1 MQLTIRREIF
11 TLALDG
17 TFFHIESAPT
27 SLGGIR
33 RIMETILGPFHPQ
46 LESAIVDEI
55 VARKK
60 ADALCPLLILVPSD
74 ALRRHL
80 KQLLSGHHKLS
91 LINVHLLTFYQLSA
105 RLFAEAHGGLPELR
119 DDLFLE
125 EVVRQLVRTRQ
136 SGAAIFT
143 GIEDRAGGCAA
154 LWQTLRDLR
163 DGLVDPQNALE
174 ALREG
179 QLAGKGGERTE
190 QLLLLLQSLL
200 SFCDGHEIRN
210 HSDLDRFAARQA
222 ASSPFLKQFERIF
235 YYGFYDLTQIQLDG
249 FHAVARNYPTTLL
262 FPLLPIRPSHNG
274 WTFAER
280 FYERHVQGY
289 NTEPTRDLLDATE
302 PSLPA
307 TWRLFDEQAD
317 RAYGSLPVNWHC
329 TVSNS
334 FGVHDEVTAAAKEIL
349 RLVDDER
356 MAFGDIG
363 VVTRSL
369 DSYGDAIA
377 EIFREHQVPI
387 RSSVEAPLVQFP
399 LTKAV
404 ILLFSMPARDF
415 LRSHV
420 IDLLSSPYFQRG
432 KSTETDPPRPDL
444 WDLASRELAICKGVQ
459 EWRRLQNYANR
470 DLIISQLSG
479 DDEPRVIRIAAAQ
492 LRSLAEIVESLAT
505 DLHALPENDSWSG
518 YAVAYRDLLRKY
530 LGISADE
537 SRTEKNSDESLK
549 HKILALLDQI
559 AGLDGVSDRVT
570 LIDFSQT
577 FEHWL
582 ERSSL
587 DPSASDVDGVTV
599 LNATAARG
607 LSFRALFI
615 LGLNEGV
622 FPRTIREDAFL
633 RDRDRDVIER
643 DLGYK
648 VNPKL
653 AGFDE
658 EKLVFTLL
666 VSAARERLYVS
677 FQRADESGRAL
688 SPSWYLGELKRV
700 LGDEARSR
708 LTEITIPRSLSEKS
722 SAPPFHRDDLL
733 LPEELGIR
741 LTLHDQDPSALIESF
756 AAAPRL
762 YKHGRGVVAEL
773 DQSGDKLHSLDGV
786 VGPLADNWQHFIRRG
801 VSPTALETYARCP
814 YQFFARHVLGLERLE
829 RPEDISGPG
838 PADYGELGHA
848 ILNGVYR
855 TLIECDYFAGKS
867 ADVALTVETVAH
879 RVFAEYE
886 KNQPVGYALTWQC
899 LKEQLTQLIRNV
911 VTLDLHEM
919 ADSGFVPARFE
930 AEETDRL
937 PDDWPEPMRGT
948 TIRGRMDRIDIN
960 AENHNLRVIDYK
972 FKFGAG
978 ATAQDKNLDRAALR
992 GERLQPPFYSLLGK
1006 SWARQQTGKPAEVGA
1021 EFYYIAPRWSNG
1033 PLVTEAFN
1041 AAGLE
1046 GKLGAEIAKTIAY
1059 LADGIRE
1066 GRFFIQRGAHCDH
1079 CDVAE
1084 ICRKNHPPSLWRAE
1098 NDPITRPHRELK
1110 DKDPKKL

>member
-1 MQLTIRREIF
+1 MQ
-11 TLALDG
+11 
-17 TFFHIESAPT
+17 
-27 SLGGIR
+27 
-33 RIMETILGPFHPQ
+33 TILGPFHPY
-46 LESAIVDEI
+46 LENAIVDEI
-55 VARKK
+55 LTRKK
-60 ADALCPLLILVPSD
+60 ADALCPLLVLVPSE

-91 LINVHLLTFYQLSA
+91 LINLHLLTFYQLSA
-105 RLFAEAHGGLPELR
+105 RLFAEVHGSLPELR

-136 SGAAIFT
+136 AGAEIFA

-174 ALREG
+174 ASHEG
-179 QLAGKGGERTE
+179 HLARKSGERTE
-190 QLLLLLQSLL
+190 QLLRLLQGLL
-200 SFCDGHEIRN
+200 SFCDGHEIQN
-210 HSDLDRFAARQA
+210 HSDLDKFGARQA
-222 ASSPFLKQFERIF
+222 AASPFLRQFQRIF

-249 FHAVARNYPTTLL
+249 FQAVAKNYPTTLL

-289 NTEPTRDLLDATE
+289 NTEPTRDLLNAAE

-307 TWRLFDEQAD
+307 TLRLFDEQAD
-317 RAYGSLPVNWHC
+317 RSYRSLPANWHC
-329 TVSNS
+329 VVSNS
-334 FGVHDEVTAAAKEIL
+334 FGVYDEVAAAAKEIL
-349 RLVDDER
+349 RLVDDEQ
-356 MAFGDIG
+356 MAFGEIG
-363 VVTRSL
+363 LVARSL

-377 EIFREHQVPI
+377 EVFREHQVPI
-387 RSSVEAPLVQFP
+387 QSAIEAPLVQFP
-399 LTKAV
+399 LIKAA
-404 ILLFSMPARDF
+404 ILLFSMPAKDF

-420 IDLLSSPYFQRG
+420 IDLLSSPYFQLG
-432 KSTETDPPRPDL
+432 KPIEADPPRPDL
-444 WDLASRELAICKGVQ
+444 WDLASRELAICKGVL
-459 EWRRLQNYANR
+459 EWRRLRNYANR

-479 DDEPRVIRIAAAQ
+479 DDEFRVIRIAAAQ
-492 LRSLAEIVESLAT
+492 LRALSDIVESLTT
-505 DLHALPENDSWSG
+505 DLQALPENDSWSG
-518 YAVAYRDLLRKY
+518 YAAAFKELLRKY
-530 LGISADE
+530 LGVSVDE
-537 SRTEKNSDESLK
+537 SRAEKNSDESLK
-549 HKILALLDQI
+549 QKIFALLDQI
-559 AGLDGVSDRVT
+559 AALDAVSARVT
-570 LIDFSQT
+570 LSDFSLT

-587 DPSASDVDGVTV
+587 DPSAKDVDGVTV
-599 LNATAARG
+599 MNATAARG

-615 LGLNEGV
+615 LGLNEGI

-633 RDRDRDVIER
+633 RDRDREVLER

-658 EKLVFTLL
+658 EKLLFTLL
-666 VSAARERLYVS
+666 VGAARERLCVS

-688 SPSWYLGELKRV
+688 SPSWYLGELKRA

-708 LTEITIPRSLSEKS
+708 VTEITIPRSLTEKS
-722 SAPPFHRDDLL
+722 SSPPFHRDSLL

-741 LTLHDQDPSALIESF
+741 LTLEDQDPSALIENFST
-756 AAAPRL
+756 APRL
-762 YKHGRGVVAEL
+762 YKHGRRVVAEL
-773 DQSGDKLHSLDGV
+773 DQNGDQLRGFDGA
-786 VGPLADNWQHFIRRG
+786 VGPLADHWQHFIRRG

-829 RPEDISGPG
+829 RPEDVSGPG
-838 PADYGELGHA
+838 PAEYGELGHT
-848 ILNGVYR
+848 ILNGVYQ
-855 TLIECDYFAGKS
+855 TLVDCNYFAGKS
-867 ADVALTVETVAH
+867 ADVGLTVETVAH

-899 LKEQLTQLIRNV
+899 LKEQLTQLIRDV
-911 VTLDLHEM
+911 VTLDLQEM
-919 ADSGFVPARFE
+919 ADSGFVPAHFE
-930 AEETDRL
+930 VEATERL
-937 PDDWPEPMRGT
+937 PDKWPEPLRGVM
-948 TIRGRMDRIDIN
+948 IRGRMDRIDTN

-1006 SWARQQTGKPAEVGA
+1006 SWARQQTGQPAEVGA
-1021 EFYYIAPRWSNG
+1021 EFYYIAGRWSNG

-1046 GKLGAEIAKTIAY
+1046 GTLGAEIAKTIAY

-1066 GRFFIQRGAHCDH
+1066 GRFFIQRGTHCDH

-1110 DKDPKKL
+1110 NKDPKKL

>member
-1 MQLTIRREIF
+1 MQ
-11 TLALDG
+11 
-17 TFFHIESAPT
+17 
-27 SLGGIR
+27 
-33 RIMETILGPFHPQ
+33 TILGPFHPQ
-46 LESAIVDEI
+46 LESAIFDEI

-60 ADALCPLLILVPSD
+60 VDALCPLLILVPSD

-80 KQLLSGHHKLS
+80 KQLLSGHYKLS
-91 LINVHLLTFYQLSA
+91 LINLHLLTFYQLSA
-105 RLFAEAHGGLPELR
+105 RLFAESHGELPELR
-119 DDLFLE
+119 DELFLE

-163 DGLVDPQNALE
+163 DGLVDSQNALA

-179 QLAGKGGERTE
+179 HLAGKGGERTE
-190 QLLLLLQSLL
+190 HLLLLLQSLL
-200 SFCDGHEIRN
+200 SFCDGHEIWN

-222 ASSPFLKQFERIF
+222 AVSPFLKQFERIF

-249 FHAVARNYPTTLL
+249 FHAVAKNYPTTLM

-289 NTEPTRDLLDATE
+289 NTEPTRDLLDVAK

-317 RAYGSLPVNWHC
+317 RAYGSLPVTWRY

-334 FGVHDEVTAAAKEIL
+334 FGIHDEVTGAAKEIL
-349 RLVDDER
+349 RLVDSER
-356 MAFGDIG
+356 IAFEEIG
-363 VVTRSL
+363 VVSRGL
-369 DSYGDAIA
+369 DSYGEAIV

-387 RSSVEAPLVQFP
+387 RSSVETPLVQFP

-404 ILLFSMPARDF
+404 ILLFNLPAKDF
-415 LRSHV
+415 IRSHV
-420 IDLLSSPYFQRG
+420 IDLLSSPYFQLG
-432 KSTETDPPRPDL
+432 KSSQAEAPRPDL

-459 EWRRLQNYANR
+459 EWRRLRNYANR

-479 DDEPRVIRIAAAQ
+479 DDEARVIRIAAAQ
-492 LRSLAEIVESLAT
+492 LRFLADIVESLAA
-505 DLHALPENDSWSG
+505 DLHALPEKASWST
-518 YAVAYRDLLRKY
+518 YAAAYKELLQKY
-530 LGISADE
+530 LGVSVDE
-537 SRTEKNSDESLK
+537 SRTEENSDDSLK
-549 HKILALLDQI
+549 RKILALLDQI
-559 AGLDGVSDRVT
+559 AGLDAVSARVT
-570 LIDFSQT
+570 LVDFSQT

-587 DPSASDVDGVTV
+587 DPSISDIDGVTV

-633 RDRDRDVIER
+633 RDRDREVLER

-658 EKLVFTLL
+658 EKLLFTLL
-666 VSAARERLYVS
+666 VNAARERLYVS

-688 SPSWYLGELKRV
+688 APSWYLGELKRA
-700 LGDEARSR
+700 LGDEAQNR
-708 LTEITIPRSLSEKS
+708 LTEITIPRSLTEKS
-722 SAPPFHRDDLL
+722 TAPPFHQDNLL

-741 LTLHDQDPSALIESF
+741 LTLEGQDPSALIENF
-756 AAAPRL
+756 AAAPHL
-762 YKHGRGVVAEL
+762 YNHGRRVVAEL
-773 DQSGDKLHSLDGV
+773 DQSGDRLRSFDGT
-786 VGPLADNWQHFIRRG
+786 VGPLADYWQHFIRRG

-829 RPEDISGPG
+829 RPEEISGPG

-848 ILNGVYR
+848 VLNGVYQ

-867 ADVALTVETVAH
+867 VDVGLTVETVAH

-899 LKEQLTQLIRNV
+899 LKEQLTQLIRDV
-911 VTLDLHEM
+911 VNLDLHEM

-937 PDDWPEPMRGT
+937 PDEWPEPLRGA
-948 TIRGRMDRIDIN
+948 TIRGRMDRIDTN
-960 AENHNLRVIDYK
+960 KVNHNLRVIDYK

-992 GERLQPPFYSLLGK
+992 GERLQPPFYTMLGK
-1006 SWARQQTGKPAEVGA
+1006 SWARRQTDKPADIGA
-1021 EFYYIAPRWSNG
+1021 AFYYIAPRWSNG
-1033 PLVTEAFN
+1033 PLVTAAFN

-1046 GKLGAEIAKTIAY
+1046 GKLGAAIAKTIAY
-1059 LADGIRE
+1059 LADGIRQ
-1066 GRFFIQRGAHCDH
+1066 GRFFIQRGTHCDH

-1110 DKDPKKL
+1110 HNEPQKL